1 MLQMHVVHAH
11 EGDCLLL
18 ESGDGD
24 DPKFILVD
32 GGPRDTYEPHL
43 RSVLRSKVAR
53 NGGRLEAVVLS
64 HVDADHVTGLLDLFV
79 ELRSSEDE
87 GEDPLVT
94 IREIWH
100 NAFGDTVARGT
111 DIVPRFRALMD
122 TVAASRGLAGLELT
136 ALALSSIAQGARL
149 EREARLHGVKR
160 NPRWDGE
167 PILADGSGARRLA
180 GLSYRIVGPTQANLD
195 ELRAEWEAWLDEQ
208 ETKIA
213 AGELAAMSDKSVPN
227 LSSIQML
234 VEAKDAD
241 GTKRRLLLTGDGRG
255 DHLLSALEDAE
266 LLDDEGGIDVD
277 VLKVPHHGSDRN
289 ATRAFFERVR
299 ARTYVISAN
308 GKHGNPDLPTM
319 RLIVDAAHEQGRR
332 IELVLT
338 NRTST
343 LDDLEAERPPAEH
356 GYRVKVRNPDRHFI
370 SVKIAR

>member
-149 EREARLHGVKR
+149 EREARLHGV
-160 NPRWDGE
+160 
-167 PILADGSGARRLA
+167 
-180 GLSYRIVGPTQANLD
+180 
-195 ELRAEWEAWLDEQ
+195 
-208 ETKIA
+208 
-213 AGELAAMSDKSVPN
+213 
-227 LSSIQML
+227 
-234 VEAKDAD
+234 
-241 GTKRRLLLTGDGRG
+241 
-255 DHLLSALEDAE
+255 
-266 LLDDEGGIDVD
+266 
-277 VLKVPHHGSDRN
+277 
-289 ATRAFFERVR
+289 
-299 ARTYVISAN
+299 
-308 GKHGNPDLPTM
+308 
-319 RLIVDAAHEQGRR
+319 
-332 IELVLT
+332 
-338 NRTST
+338 
-343 LDDLEAERPPAEH
+343 
-356 GYRVKVRNPDRHFI
+356 
-370 SVKIAR
+370 